1 MEEKELALGARRA
14 FRLERTYLGPGRKE
28 ESITERSGV
37 AQGWRGWGNLEV
49 KSVRQVG

>member
-14 FRLERTYLGPGRKE
+14 FRLERTTYLGPGRKE

-37 AQGWRGWGNLEV
+37 AQGW
-49 KSVRQVG
+49 